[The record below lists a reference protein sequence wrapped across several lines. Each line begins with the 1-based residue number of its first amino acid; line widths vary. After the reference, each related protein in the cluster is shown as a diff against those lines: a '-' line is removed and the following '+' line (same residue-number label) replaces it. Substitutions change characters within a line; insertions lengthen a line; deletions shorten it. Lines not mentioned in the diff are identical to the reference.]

1 VFLVLAF
8 VACNVALYAE
18 SQKMLQ
24 RDFLDFLSLN
34 GDNVVV
40 NHNNIIN
47 GDVLRPFN
55 MFVGSF
61 LIQYFLMPPIM
72 VNNRAEITNNIVKDH
87 INNVY
92 FIRIKQIL
100 LILSIG
106 AAPLE
111 H

>member
-1 VFLVLAF
+1 MQMAWCHRLPQEETRGARVRSATVGLILK
-8 VACNVALYAE
+8 
-18 SQKMLQ
+18 SKMGLWAY
-24 RDFLDFLSLN
+24 
-34 GDNVVV
+34 G
-40 NHNNIIN
+40 
-47 GDVLRPFN
+47 P
-55 MFVGSF
+55 
-61 LIQYFLMPPIM
+61 
-72 VNNRAEITNNIVKDH
+72 EITNNIVKDH